1 MIRSNLTPPSFHIMA
16 KPRGAICNL
25 DCQYCYFLKK
35 TDLYPDSPF
44 RMTDEILE
52 AYTRQYI
59 QAQRVPEITFA
70 WQGGEPTLM
79 GLDFFN
85 RALYYQ
91 EKYRKPGMRIFNAIQ
106 TNGTILDDD
115 WCRLFKNHNF
125 LVGLSLDGPG
135 NLHDI
140 YRVDKAGQPTFE
152 RVMQGLALLK
162 EHHVEFN
169 ILTCVHARNA
179 VRPIEVYQF
188 LRDEVEA
195 QFIQFIPIVERR
207 NETGFQEGTDV
218 SDRSVSG
225 EAYGKFLISVFEEW
239 IRRDVGN
246 VFVQIFDVALGVWY
260 GQPASLC
267 VFNETCGLALA
278 MEHNGDLYSCDHFV
292 EPAFFLGNILE
303 SPLAALVGSDKQ
315 RQFGKNKLVHLPKY
329 CINCS
334 YRFICSGGCPKNRIL
349 ETPDGEPGLNYLC
362 DGYKAFFAHIDA
374 PMKTMAQLLWNHQ
387 PPANIMSQYSQ
398 QD

>member
-1 MIRSNLTPPSFHIMA
+1 MIKSYMTPPSFHIMA

-25 DCQYCYFLKK
+25 DCRYCYFLKK
-35 TDLYPDSPF
+35 TTLYPDSSF
-44 RMTDEILE
+44 RMSDEILE

-79 GLDFFN
+79 GLEFFN

-91 EKYRKPGMRIFNAIQ
+91 DKYRKPGMRIFNTIQ
-106 TNGTILDDD
+106 TNGTTLDSD
-115 WCRLFKNHNF
+115 WCHLFKSHNF

-152 RVMQGLALLK
+152 RVMQGLTLLK

-179 VRPIEVYQF
+179 GRPIEVYQF

-195 QFIQFIPIVERR
+195 QFVQFIPIVERR
-207 NETGFQEGTDV
+207 NDTGFQEGTDV

-315 RQFGKNKLVHLPKY
+315 RQFGKNKLVNLPKY

-334 YRFICSGGCPKNRIL
+334 YRFICNGGCPKNRIL

-362 DGYKAFFAHIDA
+362 DGYKAFFAYIDA

-387 PPANIMSQYSQ
+387 PPASIMSQYSQ